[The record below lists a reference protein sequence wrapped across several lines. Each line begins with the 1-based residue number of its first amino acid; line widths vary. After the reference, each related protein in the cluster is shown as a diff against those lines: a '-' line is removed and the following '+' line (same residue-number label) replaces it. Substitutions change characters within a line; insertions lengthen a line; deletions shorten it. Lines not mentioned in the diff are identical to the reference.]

1 MLKVFNAVLVVAL
14 VFSAFVLYSLEH
26 SLRNQERHIA
36 SLKREIRT
44 EKENIKLLNAEW
56 SFLIQPVRLERLA
69 EEHLNLRQVRPY
81 QLVQRDELLG
91 LMPMRP
97 AVETSTS
104 TADPIGNMLEDLQ

>member
-1 MLKVFNAVLVVAL
+1 MLKVFNAMLVVGL
-14 VFSAFVLYSLEH
+14 VISAFVLYSLEH
-26 SLRNQERHIA
+26 SLRKQERHIA

-44 EKENIKLLNAEW
+44 EKENIKLLRAEW

-81 QLVQRDELLG
+81 QLVRREELLG

-97 AVETSTS
+97 VVEPSTNS
-104 TADPIGNMLEDLQ
+104 VDPIGNMLKDMN